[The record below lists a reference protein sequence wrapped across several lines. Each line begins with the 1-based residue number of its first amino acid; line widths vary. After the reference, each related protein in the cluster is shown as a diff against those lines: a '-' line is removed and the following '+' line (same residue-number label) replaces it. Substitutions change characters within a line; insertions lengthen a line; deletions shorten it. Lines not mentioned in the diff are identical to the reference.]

1 MEEFNYLL
9 IQDYPN
15 EDNQDNQ
22 FVISFLEIL

>member
-1 MEEFNYLL
+1 MEEFNYSL